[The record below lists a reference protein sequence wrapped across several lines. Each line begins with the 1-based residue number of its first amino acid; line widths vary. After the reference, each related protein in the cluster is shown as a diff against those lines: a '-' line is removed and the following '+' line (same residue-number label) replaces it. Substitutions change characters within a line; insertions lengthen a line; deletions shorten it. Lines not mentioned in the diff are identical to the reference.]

1 MAEAIIALRNV
12 TKTFPGG
19 VKAVDDVSFDIDQ
32 NEFFALLGPSGCGKT
47 TLLRMI
53 SGLETPTSGQI
64 IIGGEDMALTP
75 PNKRPTNMVFQ
86 SYAVFPHMTVADNV
100 AYGLRVTGVP
110 AEETKRRVGEALD
123 MVKLTHLAARKPDQM
138 SGGQRQR
145 VALARALVKRPKVL
159 LLDEPLSA
167 LDAPLRRQLR
177 EELRALVV
185 GLRRTVVLVT
195 HDLGEAYQLGDRLV
209 LYEAG
214 RIVQTGPKAE
224 VLGRPASAT
233 VARLIGLRN
242 VVRGT
247 VVKTAPDRVEI
258 AWRGHTVEAV
268 NSPTSPFQAAPGTSV
283 AFVVRPEHVR
293 LIRKDRVSPDP
304 GHHMNL
310 LRGEIVDSIDHGTSW
325 TLLFRI
331 AEPGPPSQGAY
342 DLEIEV
348 PHLVYEIL
356 DIGRDREWEVSMH
369 RGALQVLAGV

>member
-1 MAEAIIALRNV
+1 VIEVALRKALPGFTLDVAWAAGDEVV
-12 TKTFPGG
+12 TLF
-19 VKAVDDVSFDIDQ
+19 
-32 NEFFALLGPSGCGKT
+32 GPSGAGKSL
-47 TLLRMI
+47 TLQCLA
-53 SGLETPTSGQI
+53 GLTRPDAGRVVVN
-64 IIGGEDMALTP
+64 GRVFDDAAAGVHLP
-75 PNKRPTNMVFQ
+75 PQARHLGYVFQ
-86 SYAVFPHMTVADNV
+86 GYALFPHLTVAENV
-100 AYGLRVTGVP
+100 AFGLRGLPGRERRRRT
-110 AEETKRRVGEALD
+110 AEVLAQVGLGD
-123 MVKLTHLAARKPDQM
+123 LAGRFPRDL
-138 SGGQRQR
+138 SGGQQQR
-145 VALARALVKRPKVL
+145 VALGRAIAPDPAVL

-214 RIVQTGPKAE
+214 RVVQTGPKAE

-268 NSPTSPFQAAPGTSV
+268 NSPTAPFQAAPGTSV

-331 AEPGPPSQGAY
+331 AASGPASQGAY

>member
-1 MAEAIIALRNV
+1 MIEVALR
-12 TKTFPGG
+12 KALPGFTL
-19 VKAVDDVSFDIDQ
+19 DVAWAAGD
-32 NEFFALLGPSGCGKT
+32 EVVALFGPSGAGKSL
-47 TLLRMI
+47 TLQCLA
-53 SGLETPTSGQI
+53 GLARPDAGRVVVNGRVFDDAATGVHLPPQARHLGYVVQ
-64 IIGGEDMALTP
+64 GYAL
-75 PNKRPTNMVFQ
+75 
-86 SYAVFPHMTVADNV
+86 FPHLTVADNV
-100 AYGLRVTGVP
+100 AFGLRGRP
-110 AEETKRRVGEALD
+110 GAERQRRTAEVLAQLGLEALAD
-123 MVKLTHLAARKPDQM
+123 RVPREL
-138 SGGQRQR
+138 SGGQQQR
-145 VALARALVKRPKVL
+145 VALGRAIAPDPAVL

-177 EELRALVV
+177 QELRALTV

-214 RIVQTGPKAE
+214 RVVQAGPKAE
-224 VLGRPASAT
+224 VLGRPVSET

-242 VVRGT
+242 IVRGT
-247 VVKTAPDRVEI
+247 VIKTAPDRIEI

-268 NSPTSPFQAAPGTSV
+268 NSPAAPLQAAPGTTV

-293 LIRKDRVSPDP
+293 LIRKDRVGPDP
-304 GHHMNL
+304 KHHMNL
-310 LRGEIVDSIDHGTSW
+310 LRGAIVESIDHGTSW

-331 AEPGPPSQGAY
+331 AAPGLPSQGAY

-369 RGALQVLAGV
+369 RGALQVLGGV

>member
-1 MAEAIIALRNV
+1 MIEVTLRKALPGFTLDVAWAAGDEVV
-12 TKTFPGG
+12 TLF
-19 VKAVDDVSFDIDQ
+19 
-32 NEFFALLGPSGCGKT
+32 GPSGAGKSL
-47 TLLRMI
+47 TLQCLA
-53 SGLETPTSGQI
+53 GLTRPDAGRVVVDGRVFDDAAAGI
-64 IIGGEDMALTP
+64 HLP
-75 PNKRPTNMVFQ
+75 PQARRLGYVFQ
-86 SYAVFPHMTVADNV
+86 GYALFPHLTVAENV
-100 AYGLRVTGVP
+100 GFGLRGRP
-110 AEETKRRVGEALD
+110 GSERRHRTAD
-123 MVKLTHLAARKPDQM
+123 ILAQLGLGDLAGRFPREL
-138 SGGQRQR
+138 SGGQQQR
-145 VALARALVKRPKVL
+145 VALGRAIAPDPAVL

-177 EELRALVV
+177 DELRALVA
-185 GLRRTVVLVT
+185 GLQRTVVLVT

-214 RIVQTGPKAE
+214 RVVQAGPKAE
-224 VLGRPASAT
+224 VLGRPASET

-268 NSPTSPFQAAPGTSV
+268 NSPTAPFQAAPGTSV
-283 AFVVRPEHVR
+283 AFMVRPEHVR

-310 LRGEIVDSIDHGTSW
+310 LRGEIVEAIDHGTSW

-331 AEPGPPSQGAY
+331 AAPGPPGQGAY
-342 DLEIEV
+342 DLEVEV

>member
-1 MAEAIIALRNV
+1 VIEVALRKTLPGFTLDVAWQAGDEVV
-12 TKTFPGG
+12 TLF
-19 VKAVDDVSFDIDQ
+19 
-32 NEFFALLGPSGCGKT
+32 GPSGAGKSLTLQCLAGLTRPDAGRVVVNGRVFDDT
-47 TLLRMI
+47 TGGVHLPPQARHLGYVFQGYALFPHLTVAENVAFGLRGRPGPERRRRTTEVLAQL
-53 SGLETPTSGQI
+53 GLE
-64 IIGGEDMALTP
+64 EL
-75 PNKRPTNMVFQ
+75 
-86 SYAVFPHMTVADNV
+86 
-100 AYGLRVTGVP
+100 
-110 AEETKRRVGEALD
+110 AERYPG
-123 MVKLTHLAARKPDQM
+123 KL
-138 SGGQRQR
+138 SGGQQQR
-145 VALARALVKRPKVL
+145 VALGRAIAPDPAVL

-177 EELRALVV
+177 EELRALIE

-214 RIVQTGPKAE
+214 RVVQAGPKAE
-224 VLGRPASAT
+224 VLGRPASPA

-258 AWRGHTVEAV
+258 AWRGHTIEAV
-268 NSPTSPFQAAPGTSV
+268 NSPAAPFQASPGASV

-293 LIRKDRVSPDP
+293 LIRKDRVGPSPV
-304 GHHMNL
+304 HHMNL
-310 LRGEIVDSIDHGTSW
+310 LRGTIVDTIDHGTTW

-331 AEPGPPSQGAY
+331 AAPGPPSQGAY

-356 DIGRDREWEVSMH
+356 DIGRDREWRVSMH

>member
-1 MAEAIIALRNV
+1 VIEVALRKALPGFTLDVAWAAGDEVV
-12 TKTFPGG
+12 TLF
-19 VKAVDDVSFDIDQ
+19 
-32 NEFFALLGPSGCGKT
+32 GPSGAGKSL
-47 TLLRMI
+47 TLQCLA
-53 SGLETPTSGQI
+53 GLTRPDAGRVVVN
-64 IIGGEDMALTP
+64 GRVFDDAAAGVHLP
-75 PNKRPTNMVFQ
+75 PQARHLGYVFQ
-86 SYAVFPHMTVADNV
+86 GYALFPHLTVAENL
-100 AYGLRVTGVP
+100 AFGLRGLP
-110 AEETKRRVGEALD
+110 GAERRRRTAEV
-123 MVKLTHLAARKPDQM
+123 LAQLGLGDLAGRFPRDL
-138 SGGQRQR
+138 SGGQQQR
-145 VALARALVKRPKVL
+145 VALGRAIAPDPAVL

-185 GLRRTVVLVT
+185 GLQRTVVLVT

-214 RIVQTGPKAE
+214 RVVQTGPKAE
-224 VLGRPASAT
+224 VLGRPASET

-247 VVKTAPDRVEI
+247 VLKTAPDRVEI

-268 NSPTSPFQAAPGTSV
+268 NSPTAPFQAAPGTSV

-293 LIRKDRVSPDP
+293 LIRKDRVGPDP

-310 LRGEIVDSIDHGTSW
+310 LRGEIVESIDHGTSW

-331 AEPGPPSQGAY
+331 AAPGPPSQGAY